1 MSEII
6 GNYRVFSSNASSKQR
21 ASVTVR
27 QQDGAIVARVYSAK
41 SQPLRFLRNWI
52 NCEERL
58 ELVDQ
63 LRGNGVP
70 PDVIKDIIS
79 LKDY

>member
-1 MSEII
+1 MAEII
-6 GNYRVFSSNASSKQR
+6 GNYRVYSSNSSRNQR
-21 ASVTVR
+21 PSVTVR
-27 QQDGAIVARVYSAK
+27 RDDGAIVARIYSEK

-52 NCEERL
+52 NCTERL

-70 PDVIKDIIS
+70 PGIIKEIIS
-79 LKDY
+79 VKD